1 MSGKGDKNRTTDA
14 ERYRKNWASVF
25 YVGEPLHALRW
36 EEHDVPA
43 KLNKDGKGPFIS
55 DYNKWMTSKLFEE

>member
-43 KLNKDGKGPFIS
+43 KLNKS
-55 DYNKWMTSKLFEE
+55 